1 MLLMGGFPKRATVMG
16 PWSQEIQEIDV
27 FVLSEE
33 FVFMVQ
39 NQSRVVS

>member
-16 PWSQEIQEIDV
+16 PWSQKIDV
-27 FVLSEE
+27 FQLSEE
-33 FVFMVQ
+33 FVVMVQ